1 MPTKPPTRPDT
12 LTPPAPQEPTQTAPR
27 RAAKATPPTNPTPT
41 PHAPHGPYLT
51 SEQVAVLL
59 RPIQPS
65 RVATMSAP
73 GGGGRMSYVEA
84 WDIRAHLNRIF
95 GFGRWSADVV
105 DLHLLYEDQ
114 AQSQAQGGSGSR
126 PRWTCAYRATV
137 RLTVNA
143 PDGTVLATY
152 TEAAAG
158 SPMGPMPDRADA
170 HDMAMKTAESQA
182 FKRCAANLGTQF
194 GLSLYDNGSTEDV
207 VRRTLVGGEPEP
219 A

>member
-1 MPTKPPTRPDT
+1 MPNPPARPTT
-12 LTPPAPQEPTQTAPR
+12 LTPPAPQEPAQPAPR
-27 RAAKATPPTNPTPT
+27 GAAKRTPTKTPPPA

-51 SEQVAVLL
+51 PEQVAVLL
-59 RPIQPS
+59 RPIAPS
-65 RVATMSAP
+65 RVAVMSQ
-73 GGGGRMSYVEA
+73 GGTRLSYVEA

-95 GFGRWSADVV
+95 GFGRWSADVI
-105 DLHLLYEDQ
+105 DLHGIYEEQ
-114 AQSQAQGGSGSR
+114 VASQAQGGGSGSR

-194 GLSLYDNGSTEDV
+194 GLSLYDNGSTDDV

>member
-1 MPTKPPTRPDT
+1 MVTKPPARPI
-12 LTPPAPQEPTQTAPR
+12 LTTPAPQQPAPSSPDG
-27 RAAKATPPTNPTPT
+27 AAVEGPPKNVPPA

-51 SEQVAVLL
+51 GEQVGVLL

-95 GFGRWSADVV
+95 GFGRWSSDVV
-105 DLHLLYEDQ
+105 DLHMLYEDQ
-114 AQSQAQGGSGSR
+114 VASQAQGGSGSR

-143 PDGTVLATY
+143 PDGTTLATY

-170 HDMAMKTAESQA
+170 HDMAIKTAESQA

-194 GLSLYDNGSTEDV
+194 GLSLYDNGTTEDV
-207 VRRTLVGGEPEP
+207 VRRTLVGGDPEP
-219 A
+219 T